1 MCRDTGLERGLKKR
15 KGHRHRIEKGTEK
28 NRDTGLERELKRT
41 ETQD

>member
-1 MCRDTGLERGLKKR
+1 MERGLKKR

>member
-28 NRDTGLERELKRT
+28 NRDTGLERRLKKLKR
-41 ETQD
+41 QR